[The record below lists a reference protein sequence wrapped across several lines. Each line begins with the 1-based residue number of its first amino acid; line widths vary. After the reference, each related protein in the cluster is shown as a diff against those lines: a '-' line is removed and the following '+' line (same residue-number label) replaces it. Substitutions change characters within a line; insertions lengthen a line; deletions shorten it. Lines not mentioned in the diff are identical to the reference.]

1 MKIEEGS
8 SFLFHYF
15 NVMINVFV
23 SQMLIILGL
32 ELMKSA
38 IFALLLIVG
47 LNSNAISLVYQFIN
61 GSQLT
66 AQYTPPDTGKPPEGD
81 GSGSRT

>member
-1 MKIEEGS
+1 
-8 SFLFHYF
+8 
-15 NVMINVFV
+15 
-23 SQMLIILGL
+23 
-32 ELMKSA
+32 MKSA

-47 LNSNAISLVYQFIN
+47 LNYNAISLIYQFIN

-66 AQYTPPDTGKPPEGD
+66 AEYVPPDTGKPPEGD

>member
-1 MKIEEGS
+1 
-8 SFLFHYF
+8 
-15 NVMINVFV
+15 
-23 SQMLIILGL
+23 
-32 ELMKSA
+32 MKSA

-47 LNSNAISLVYQFIN
+47 LNYNAISLIFIN

-66 AQYTPPDTGKPPEGD
+66 AEYTPPDTGKPPEGD